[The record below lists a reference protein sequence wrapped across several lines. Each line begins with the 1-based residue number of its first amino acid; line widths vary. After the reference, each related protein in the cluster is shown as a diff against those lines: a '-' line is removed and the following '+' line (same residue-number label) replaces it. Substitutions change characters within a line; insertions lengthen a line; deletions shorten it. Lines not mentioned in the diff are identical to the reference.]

1 MSRVI
6 DTTAEGLE
14 IASAETAE
22 NKNEPAAVNVGVIG
36 YGYWGPNLVRNLHEI
51 PAARLTMVAD
61 RDISKLAHVRQAY
74 PGVRVSDDYRRL
86 LESDVEAVVVA
97 TPVSTHYA
105 IARDCLANGKH
116 VLVEKPLARSSQE
129 GQALVD
135 LARER
140 KRVLMVGHTFEYNPA
155 VEMLRDIVASGEI
168 GRVYY
173 AYSARTNLGLFQ
185 KDINVMWDLAP
196 HDLSILMFVLGL
208 NPSSVSA
215 IGEAY
220 VQPKV
225 HDVARLALYFPNQ
238 IQAHVHVS
246 WLDPSKVRRL
256 TIVGD
261 KKMAVYDDVE
271 TLEKIKIYDKGVNI
285 PSRIENYGEF
295 QLSYRYGD
303 ILIPRVPLNE
313 PLKVEC
319 SHFVDSV
326 MTGRRPRSCGEVG
339 LKVVKILEAADKSL
353 HNGGQS
359 EPIDWTN
366 EAEDRSGEAPGTYAE
381 RRVA

>member
-1 MSRVI
+1 MNRLNTSTNGRQTVP
-6 DTTAEGLE
+6 EGLSE
-14 IASAETAE
+14 ERLATAQ
-22 NKNEPAAVNVGVIG
+22 VNVGVIG
-36 YGYWGPNLVRNLHEI
+36 YGYWGPNLVRNIHEL
-51 PAARLTMVAD
+51 PTARLTMVVD
-61 RDISKLAHVRQAY
+61 RDLSRLAYVRQAY

-97 TPVSTHYA
+97 TPVSTHFA

-116 VLVEKPLARSSQE
+116 VLVEKPLARSRAE

-135 LARER
+135 MARER
-140 KRVLMVGHTFEYNPA
+140 GLTLMVGHTFEYNPA
-155 VEMLRDIVASGEI
+155 VEMLRQIVAEGEI

-173 AYSARTNLGLFQ
+173 TYSARTNLGLFQ

-196 HDLSILMFVLGL
+196 HDLSILMFVLGME
-208 NPSSVSA
+208 PASVSA

-220 VQPKV
+220 VQPGV

-238 IQAHVHVS
+238 VQAHVHVS

-261 KKMAVYDDVE
+261 KKMVVYDDVE
-271 TLEKIKIYDKGVNI
+271 TQEKLKIFDKGVNS
-285 PSRIENYGEF
+285 PARAENYGEF

-319 SHFVDSV
+319 AHFVESV
-326 MTGRRPRSCGEVG
+326 TSGRTPRSSGEVG
-339 LKVVKILEAADKSL
+339 LKVVKILEAADRSL
-353 HNGGQS
+353 QNGGQIVS
-359 EPIDWTN
+359 VAWADA
-366 EAEDRSGEAPGTYAE
+366 EATQEEHGLRSPAGPRAA
-381 RRVA
+381 